1 MTKLANMANVANS
14 MMMLKHGTRVT
25 LFWIP
30 TCRLAGDAVQALNR
44 DPRLTSELDFS
55 KTRLNNLDMTAH
67 FSHYTEMSI
76 ITFKG
81 TSPTFLLKVTISGAC
96 KSPKSWMK
104 EKFPQI
110 PPLAAQTI
118 RGTTFCLLGRLQFEP
133 RLEYWNKFVRKGV
146 ISFLVVQSPKNIER
160 L

>member
-1 MTKLANMANVANS
+1 MANVANS

-81 TSPTFLLKVTISGAC
+81 ISPTFLLKVTISGAC

-104 EKFPQI
+104 EKFLQI

-118 RGTTFCLLGRLQFEP
+118 RGTTFCQLGRLQFEP

-146 ISFLVVQSPKNIER
+146 ISFLVVQSPKT
-160 L
+160 LKDCKTL

>member
-1 MTKLANMANVANS
+1 MTNMANVAN
-14 MMMLKHGTRVT
+14 MMMLKHGTRVS

-81 TSPTFLLKVTISGAC
+81 ISPTFLLKVTISGAC

-104 EKFPQI
+104 KNSFKFHLWQLKPFVA
-110 PPLAAQTI
+110 PHFARWAASS
-118 RGTTFCLLGRLQFEP
+118 L
-133 RLEYWNKFVRKGV
+133 N
-146 ISFLVVQSPKNIER
+146 LV
-160 L
+160 